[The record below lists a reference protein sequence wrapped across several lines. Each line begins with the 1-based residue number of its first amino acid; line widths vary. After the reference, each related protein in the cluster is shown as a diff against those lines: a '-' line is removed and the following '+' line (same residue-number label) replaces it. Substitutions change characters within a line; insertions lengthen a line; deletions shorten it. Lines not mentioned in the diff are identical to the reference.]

1 MGKYKANTQTFL
13 SFSQPFSLVFLH
25 AQTHTHALFHPQKRN
40 TFPELTP
47 TLLSCLK
54 LFVFVGDQ
62 KQKVEDK
69 ERRIPQ
75 DDCEGVCKV
84 RGREAGGGGGAAWLA
99 NNPLS
104 LVMSWD
110 QANPTFTD

>member
-1 MGKYKANTQTFL
+1 MV
-13 SFSQPFSLVFLH
+13 S
-25 AQTHTHALFHPQKRN
+25 HTLYIRPLKVN

-54 LFVFVGDQ
+54 LFVLARNRML
-62 KQKVEDK
+62 KVEDK

-75 DDCEGVCKV
+75 YDCEGVIEV
-84 RGREAGGGGGAAWLA
+84 GPREDEGGAAWLA